1 MEQELNTLRE
11 KFVQDLFVSQG
22 LGAVID
28 EAHYGYAKCSM
39 EIEPRHCNALG
50 IPMGGT
56 IFTLADF
63 AFAVASNQRGRA
75 VVTQASQITF
85 LKSARGKH
93 LTAEA
98 HQVKDGKRVVIIRN
112 QDYPNKAAFIR
123 DLRANGYRV
132 DPKKVKPFDVF
143 NYICDHTDMNPW
155 DWDLKKVP
163 EEPTAPQEE
172 QVEEAQEAPKAAAEE
187 TSGSKLNPMC
197 EKCANYPTDCAGT
210 HEQVWTGCIHCET
223 AHDENRTF
231 SPKKL
236 RTLTDDQLLTAWE
249 STEHLKDPQCPT
261 IRGWL
266 MDEIERRYPVDFNAW
281 LDQDAPEDSQLRHYV
296 MGRGVSK
303 DDVQN
308 HVYKAL

>member
-93 LTAEA
+93 LTANGSAFTRSTSPMSWGPRWPSSPSMAMWSKIQRKQNTTHKQRNNRRPLSGAFFGKEGGIFCA
-98 HQVKDGKRVVIIRN
+98 KD
-112 QDYPNKAAFIR
+112 
-123 DLRANGYRV
+123 
-132 DPKKVKPFDVF
+132 
-143 NYICDHTDMNPW
+143 
-155 DWDLKKVP
+155 
-163 EEPTAPQEE
+163 
-172 QVEEAQEAPKAAAEE
+172 
-187 TSGSKLNPMC
+187 
-197 EKCANYPTDCAGT
+197 
-210 HEQVWTGCIHCET
+210 
-223 AHDENRTF
+223 
-231 SPKKL
+231 
-236 RTLTDDQLLTAWE
+236 LTEL
-249 STEHLKDPQCPT
+249 
-261 IRGWL
+261 
-266 MDEIERRYPVDFNAW
+266 
-281 LDQDAPEDSQLRHYV
+281 
-296 MGRGVSK
+296 
-303 DDVQN
+303 
-308 HVYKAL
+308 

>member
-98 HQVKDGKRVVIIRN
+98 HQVKDGKRVCFYEINVT
-112 QDYPNKAAFIR
+112 DELGTEVVFVTV
-123 DLRANGYRV
+123 NGYV
-132 DPKKVKPFDVF
+132 VKQ
-143 NYICDHTDMNPW
+143 
-155 DWDLKKVP
+155 P
-163 EEPTAPQEE
+163 EE
-172 QVEEAQEAPKAAAEE
+172 K
-187 TSGSKLNPMC
+187 
-197 EKCANYPTDCAGT
+197 
-210 HEQVWTGCIHCET
+210 
-223 AHDENRTF
+223 
-231 SPKKL
+231 
-236 RTLTDDQLLTAWE
+236 
-249 STEHLKDPQCPT
+249 
-261 IRGWL
+261 
-266 MDEIERRYPVDFNAW
+266 
-281 LDQDAPEDSQLRHYV
+281 
-296 MGRGVSK
+296 
-303 DDVQN
+303 
-308 HVYKAL
+308 